1 MNNLIVKT
9 LMEKYPEIEL
19 YRQIANEYYLAIP
32 RESLVTVSQSL
43 AEQGAVLSI
52 MTGTDERSLDGYF
65 RLYYGFS
72 FDELDIFMFLVV
84 ALKEPDLVY
93 PSLTPSIPAAHWYER
108 EAMDMLG
115 LRPEGH
121 PQPNRLV
128 LHHDWPLGVRPLRK
142 DFPKE
147 KLEEVTEEKA
157 EHRYHQVEGEGGFYV
172 PVGPIHAGIIEPGHF
187 RFATAGEKIVSLEA
201 RLFYT
206 HRGIEKEAEGLNFTQ
221 GLDLAERICGVC
233 AYSHSTAYCQVLE
246 KLAGVEIPLRAQFIR
261 TLLMEME
268 RLYNHIGDLGN
279 ICAGV
284 GFAFGSSNGGRI
296 KERLQR
302 LNKYLVGHRF
312 LRGINQPGGL
322 KFDLPQDFKTKLAQ
336 DLAEIEKDVNE
347 LVEILLENVIFL
359 NRINT
364 TGIITLKNVQDLAVV
379 GPAARGAGW
388 NRDCR
393 KIHPYG
399 VYEKLEFEVP
409 TCTTGDVAARFKIR
423 YWEALQSF
431 KIIRQILDRIPEGP
445 ISVKLGHIPPYQFAL
460 GYAESPRGEDL
471 HWLMTGENNTIF
483 RYRVRSASYPNWP
496 VVPLAVRGNIVP
508 DFPLINKSFELCY
521 ACLDR

>member
-1 MNNLIVKT
+1 MDNKTVKT
-9 LMEKYPEIEL
+9 LKEKFPGIKL
-19 YRQIANEYYLAIP
+19 YRKISNEYYLNIP
-32 RESLVTVSQSL
+32 KESLVEVSQEL
-43 AEQGAVLSI
+43 DGQGAVLSI
-52 MTGTDERSLDGYF
+52 MIGTDERSLDGYF
-65 RLYYGFS
+65 RLYFGFS
-72 FDELDIFMFLVV
+72 LDESDIFVFLVV

-93 PSLTPSIPAAHWYER
+93 PSITPFIPAAHWYER

-128 LHHDWPLGVRPLRK
+128 LHHDWPLGIRPLRK

-147 KLEEVTEEKA
+147 KISQITEEKA
-157 EHRYHQVEGEGGFYV
+157 EHRFHQVDGDGSFYV

-187 RFATAGEKIVSLEA
+187 RFATAGEEIVSLEA

-206 HRGIEKEAEGLNFTQ
+206 HRGIEKQAEGLNFSE
-221 GLDLAERICGVC
+221 GLELAERICGVC
-233 AYSHSTAYCQVLE
+233 AYSHSTAYCQALE
-246 KLAGVEIPLRAQFIR
+246 KIAGVDIPPRAQYIR

-284 GFAFGSSNGGRI
+284 GLAFGSSHGARI

-302 LNKYLVGHRF
+302 VNKYLVGHRF
-312 LRGINQPGGL
+312 LRGINKPGGL
-322 KFDLPQDFKTKLAQ
+322 KFDLPADFKAKLNKE
-336 DLAEIEKDVNE
+336 LVEIEKDTQE

-359 NRINT
+359 NRINI
-364 TGIITLKNVQDLAVV
+364 TGIITLENVRDLAVV

-399 VYEKLEFEVP
+399 VYKDLEFEVP
-409 TCTTGDVAARFKIR
+409 TDTTGDVASRFRIR
-423 YWEALQSF
+423 YFEAIESF
-431 KIIRQILDRIPEGP
+431 KIIRQILRKMPQGS
-445 ISVKLGHIPPYQFAL
+445 ISIELGNITPYQFAL
-460 GYAESPRGEDL
+460 GFTESARGENM

-483 RYRVRSASYPNWP
+483 RYRIRSASYPNWP

>member
-1 MNNLIVKT
+1 VTSSIIKT
-9 LMEKYPEIEL
+9 LKGKFPEIEL
-19 YRQIANEYYLAIP
+19 YRNIANEHYFSAPL
-32 RESLVTVSQSL
+32 ESLVAVSQWL

-52 MTGTDERSLDGYF
+52 MTGADERCIDGNF

-72 FDELDIFMFLVV
+72 LDQFDMFLFLVV
-84 ALKEPDLVY
+84 SIKEPDLTY
-93 PSLTPSIPAAHWYER
+93 PSLTPYIPAAHWYER

-128 LHHDWPLGVRPLRK
+128 LHHNWPLGMRPLRK
-142 DFPKE
+142 DFLKE
-147 KLEEVTEEKA
+147 NIGEVTEDKA
-157 EHRYHQVEGEGGFYV
+157 EHRFHQVEGEGSFYV

-206 HRGIEKEAEGLNFTQ
+206 HRGIEKQAEGLDFQ
-221 GLDLAERICGVC
+221 EGLALAERICGVC
-233 AYSHSTAYCQVLE
+233 AYSHSTSYCQALE
-246 KLAGVEIPLRAQFIR
+246 RIAGIEMPRRAQFIR
-261 TLLMEME
+261 TLLLEME
-268 RLYNHIGDLGN
+268 RLYNHIGDIGN

-284 GFAFGSSNGGRI
+284 GLAFGSSHGSRI

-302 LNKYLVGHRF
+302 LNKYLTGHRF
-312 LRGINQPGGL
+312 LRGINKPGGL
-322 KFDLPQDFKTKLAQ
+322 KFDLPLDFKNRLNK
-336 DLAEIEKDVNE
+336 DLVEIEEDVSQ
-347 LVEILLENVIFL
+347 LVEILLENVVFL

-364 TGIITLKNVQDLAVV
+364 TGIITLDNVKDLAVV

-388 NRDCR
+388 DRDCR

-399 VYEKLEFEVP
+399 IYGELDFEVP
-409 TCTTGDVAARFKIR
+409 ISTTGDVASRFKMRI
-423 YWEALQSF
+423 WEAAESF
-431 KIIRQILDRIPEGP
+431 KILRQILEKIPEGP
-445 ISVKLGHIPPYQFAL
+445 ISIELGKIPPYQFAL
-460 GYAESPRGEDL
+460 GYVESARGEDI
-471 HWLMTGENNTIF
+471 HWLMTGENNTIY
-483 RYRVRSASYPNWP
+483 RYRIRSASYPNWP
-496 VVPLAVRGNIVP
+496 VVPLAVRDNIVP